1 MKENTKR
8 GPGRPRKDSHNY
20 TPHEGVRI
28 EIKET
33 KTEPKKRGRKTSI
46 TEIERELIGKLYKNK
61 MQLSLI
67 SKYTGHSKTTILK
80 IIDEL
85 GIARRNQQT
94 SN

>member
-1 MKENTKR
+1 MKENNKR

-28 EIKET
+28 EIKEI
-33 KTEPKKRGRKTSI
+33 KTEP
-46 TEIERELIGKLYKNK
+46 
-61 MQLSLI
+61 
-67 SKYTGHSKTTILK
+67 YTGHSKTTILK